1 MKMNSFDEGVPLPSE
16 PILSE
21 EETAKQVRE
30 DMLRPLREEN
40 AELRM
45 RLDRARGIMSQC
57 SRLLESQ
64 CMNPTPSLL
73 VIREVQSILQRKI

>member
-1 MKMNSFDEGVPLPSE
+1 MNNFDEGVPLPSE

-40 AELRM
+40 AKLRM
-45 RLDRARGIMSQC
+45 RLDRARDIVSRC
-57 SRLLESQ
+57 NRLLESQ
-64 CMNPTPSLL
+64 GMNPTPNLF
-73 VIREVQSILQRKI
+73 VIREVQSILQSKI